1 MIQHIARKEMTD
13 LLRDGRFRWT
23 AALVGA
29 LLLVSLGAG
38 WLQVREARAQHEAA
52 EATARDHW
60 EGQGEKNP
68 HSAAHY
74 GIYAFKPRLPL
85 SFVDQGV
92 DPYTGTSVWLEA
104 HRQNDFVLRAA
115 QDAAAS
121 QRFAAITAAGV
132 LQHLIP
138 LLIILL
144 TFGALATEREQ
155 GTLRQVLALG
165 VDRRDLTLGKA
176 LGTAGAMA
184 LLLVPAAVLG
194 AAAVVISG
202 GGDLGPTLARGAV
215 LAAAYTAYFGV
226 FLALSLAVSAWAPSA
241 RTALVILLGVWTVN
255 GLVAPRIA
263 VDVSKTL
270 HPTPSAFE
278 FARTVEKEM
287 AEGVGDLRPP
297 DRAEITAQ
305 LLEEYGVETVD
316 ELPVNLSGIAL
327 QESERYGDKIYD
339 RNYSALWDTFER
351 QNRVHELLAVLA
363 PGLAVRSLSMGLAG
377 TDVEQHRHFAEAAE
391 SYRRSLMEAMNMDL
405 AYNSRTGETY
415 LADDELW
422 ESQPPFEYD
431 APSLAWVLGN
441 RALSLLVLGLWLL
454 GAAVVAVRGVRKMEV
469 S

>member
-1 MIQHIARKEMTD
+1 MIQHIARKEMRD

-29 LLLVSLGAG
+29 LLVVSLGAG
-38 WLQVREARAQHEAA
+38 WLQVSQARAQHEAA

-60 EGQGEKNP
+60 EDQGDKNP

-115 QDAAAS
+115 QDATAS

-155 GTLRQVLALG
+155 GTMRQVLALG
-165 VDRRDLTLGKA
+165 VDRRQLTWGKA
-176 LGTAGAMA
+176 LGTAGALS
-184 LLLVPAAVLG
+184 LLLVPAAILG
-194 AAAVVISG
+194 SAAVVITG

-215 LAAAYTAYFGV
+215 LAATYTAYFGV

-241 RTALVILLGVWTVN
+241 RTALVILLGIWTVN
-255 GLVAPRIA
+255 GLVAPRVA

-287 AEGVGDLRPP
+287 SEGVGELQPP
-297 DRAEITAQ
+297 DRTAIAAQ
-305 LLEEYGVETVD
+305 LMEEYGVDTVE
-316 ELPVNLSGIAL
+316 ELPVNFSGIAL
-327 QESERYGDKIYD
+327 QESEKFGDKIFD
-339 RNYSALWDTFER
+339 RNYTALWDTFER

-391 SYRRSLMEAMNMDL
+391 TYRRSLMEAMNMDL

-415 LADDELW
+415 LADEELW
-422 ESQPPFEYD
+422 ESQEPFDYD

-441 RALSLLVLGLWLL
+441 RALSLLVLGLWLI
-454 GAAVVAVRGVRKMEV
+454 GAAVVAVRGVRRMEV